1 LYESDGVLQAQI
13 ANQIGLVTI
22 TNTSGI
28 SLTEPWRT
36 DAFDAGTDGVDNA
49 GSAPGVDD
57 PSERETSPPFPVDLR
72 GLQISVRLEDPTK
85 KQFKQMSTVKQFV
98 TN

>member
-1 LYESDGVLQAQI
+1 VLQAEL
-13 ANQIGLVTI
+13 ALNVGRGLVTI
-22 TNTSGI
+22 TGNANLLET
-28 SLTEPWRT
+28 WRT
-36 DAFDAGTDGVDNA
+36 SIDAGTDGVDNA

>member
-1 LYESDGVLQAQI
+1 
-13 ANQIGLVTI
+13 
-22 TNTSGI
+22 
-28 SLTEPWRT
+28 
-36 DAFDAGTDGVDNA
+36 VDNA